1 MSADPSSGVG
11 TFAGFWQRV
20 GAFLVD
26 CVLLGAIGTVA
37 GFFLT
42 DEFVRLGAWGR
53 LLGFSVAIAYF
64 GTLNSGITGGQ
75 TLGKRLLKIKVVA
88 KDGIPLSVPKSFL
101 RFLPLGAPWFLNHA
115 QLPDSALFSIWSY
128 VVSIM
133 IFGLGLSVVYLFVF
147 NRPSRQSLDDLLV
160 GSYVVAADATGPV
173 VSAAPR
179 RLHLVVCVLLLV
191 AAGVIPYFTK
201 DLAAGEPFASLIHVQ
216 RTVASVPWVVSAQVN
231 KGKDFRA
238 ATGKGKSTITYMGI
252 IAASRDSDIKNAARA
267 KELAK
272 LALSADSSAG
282 SLDVIRVTL
291 VYGYDIGIAS
301 SWRSQTDAHSPA
313 EWLAE

>member
-1 MSADPSSGVG
+1 MSADPSNGAR
-11 TFAGFWQRV
+11 TIAGFWQRV

-133 IFGLGLSVVYLFVF
+133 IVGLGLSVVYLFVF

-160 GSYVVAADATGPV
+160 GSYVVAAEATGPE
-173 VSAAPR
+173 VSTAPR
-179 RLHLVVCVLLLV
+179 RLHIVVCMLLVV
-191 AAGVIPYFTK
+191 AAGVIPYFSK
-201 DLAAGEPFASLIHVQ
+201 DLAAGEPFASLILVQ
-216 RTVASVPWVVSAQVN
+216 RTVTSVPWVVSAQVN
-231 KGKDFRA
+231 KGKDFRSEP
-238 ATGKGKSTITYMGI
+238 GKANSTTTYMGI
-252 IAASRDSDIKNAARA
+252 IADCRDPDIKNAARA
-267 KELAK
+267 TELAK

-282 SLDVIRVTL
+282 
-291 VYGYDIGIAS
+291 
-301 SWRSQTDAHSPA
+301 
-313 EWLAE
+313 